1 MGPFGTATLLGMLHG
16 LTEYLPVSSS
26 GHLALTTLVLGI
38 DAGGPTLT
46 VMLQAG
52 TLLAATLVLWGRIVP
67 ALREGAL
74 GLVQPRR
81 FVATNGGRDALV
93 LLVAALPATLVGLSL
108 GPHVSWFARSPTALG
123 IGFCVTTLLL
133 LSTRWAAAGEA
144 PVPTAWGSLA
154 MGLVQG
160 LAVMP
165 GVSRTGATLVVAL
178 WLGVRKDRAFE
189 LSVMVSLPV
198 ALTQALSKVP
208 ELAVDADKWTA
219 GFVGAAV
226 AFALG
231 VAALVA
237 VRRSVMQGTLS
248 WFALWVGPLALATL
262 AMAKAW
268 PVR

>member
-1 MGPFGTATLLGMLHG
+1 MGPFGTATLLGMLQG
-16 LTEYLPVSSS
+16 LTEYLPISSS

-38 DAGGPTLT
+38 DAGSRTLAM
-46 VMLQAG
+46 MLQTG
-52 TLLAATLVLWGRIVP
+52 TVLAALLVLWGRLVP
-67 ALREGAL
+67 AAREGLA
-74 GLVQPRR
+74 GLVQPKR
-81 FVATNGGRDALV
+81 FVATSGGRDALV
-93 LLVAALPATLVGLSL
+93 IVLAGLPATLIGLGL
-108 GPHVSWFARSPTALG
+108 GPHVSWFAGSPTALG

-133 LSTRWAAAGEA
+133 VSTRWAPSGEA
-144 PVPTAWGSLA
+144 PIPSAWGSLA

-165 GVSRTGATLVVAL
+165 GISRTGATLVVAL

-189 LSVMVSLPV
+189 LSMMVSLPL
-198 ALTQALSKVP
+198 ALAQMAARFP
-208 ELAVDADKWTA
+208 ELGADTEQWTA

-226 AFALG
+226 AFAIG
-231 VAALVA
+231 VVSLVA
-237 VRRSVMQGTLS
+237 VRRSVMQGTLA